1 MNNNDVDRPRRKSRE
16 KSEKHKFQKN
26 FRQTYE
32 EAFRWRFEYYIKIM
46 KRLAEYVGGDKLVEM
61 IKRAV
66 DESNSRSEPDNP
78 EHTFTEYIESG
89 KTAFKN
95 MMTWEV
101 IEESDK
107 VYEIRV
113 TECLWAK
120 TFQERNAADIGYATI
135 CYGDFSDA
143 RAYHSKV
150 KLERT
155 KTLMQGH
162 DCCDHRW
169 TWEG

>member
-1 MNNNDVDRPRRKSRE
+1 MENSTVDHSTRRPEE
-16 KSEKHKFQKN
+16 KSEQHKFQEV

-32 EAFRWRFEYYIKIM
+32 EAFRWRFEYYINIM
-46 KRLAEYVGGDKLVEM
+46 EGLAEYVGREALLEM
-61 IKRAV
+61 IQRAV
-66 DESNSRSEPDNP
+66 GESNSKSEPDDP
-78 EHTFTEYIESG
+78 KHTFAAYVDSG
-89 KTAFKN
+89 KRAYEN
-95 MMTWEV
+95 MMTWEI

-143 RAYHSKV
+143 RAYHSKLR
-150 KLERT
+150 LERT
-155 KTLMQGH
+155 QTLMQGH

>member
-1 MNNNDVDRPRRKSRE
+1 MNTNNSDRLESKA
-16 KSEKHKFQKN
+16 SEESETHKFQEVLH
-26 FRQTYE
+26 QTYE
-32 EAFRWRFEYYIKIM
+32 DAFVWRFGYYIDIM
-46 KRLAEYVGGDKLVEM
+46 QRFAEYLGRDKVVEM

-66 DESNSRSEPDNP
+66 DETNERSEADVT
-78 EHTFTEYIESG
+78 EHTLTRYVESG
-89 KTAFKN
+89 KKAFGN

-107 VYEIRV
+107 VYEIKV

-135 CYGDFSDA
+135 CYSDFSDA
-143 RAYHSKV
+143 RAYHPKL

-155 KTLMQGH
+155 KTIMQGH
-162 DCCDHRW
+162 GSCNHRW
-169 TWEG
+169 TWEE

>member
-1 MNNNDVDRPRRKSRE
+1 MNDNNLYQSKRKSPE
-16 KSEKHKFQKN
+16 KSEQHKFQKD
-26 FRQTYE
+26 FCQTYE
-32 EAFRWRFEYYIKIM
+32 KAFIWRFGYYIDIM
-46 KRLAEYVGGDKLVEM
+46 QRFAEYFGRDKLITM

-66 DESNSRSEPDNP
+66 DERNEGGGTDYP

-89 KTAFKN
+89 KNAFKN

-101 IEESDK
+101 IEESNRA
-107 VYEIRV
+107 YEIKV

-135 CYGDFSDA
+135 CYSDFSDA
-143 RAYHSKV
+143 RAYHSKI

-155 KTLMQGH
+155 KTIMQGD
-162 DCCDHRW
+162 DCCNHRW
-169 TWEG
+169 TWEE

>member
-1 MNNNDVDRPRRKSRE
+1 MNNNDGDRPKRTSRE

-26 FRQTYE
+26 FCQTYE

-46 KRLAEYVGGDKLVEM
+46 KRLAEYVGRDKLVEM
-61 IKRAV
+61 IQRAV
-66 DESNSRSEPDNP
+66 DEGNVRREPDNP

-89 KTAFKN
+89 KKAFKN

-162 DCCDHRW
+162 DCCNHRW